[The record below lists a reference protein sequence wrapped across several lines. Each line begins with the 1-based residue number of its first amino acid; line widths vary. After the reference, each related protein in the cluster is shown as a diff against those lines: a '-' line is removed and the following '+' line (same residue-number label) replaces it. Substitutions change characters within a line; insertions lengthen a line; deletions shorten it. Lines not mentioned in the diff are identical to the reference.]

1 METQTETRSED
12 RTQRENAMERFIR
25 KTRNLFAEE
34 PDLDR
39 RWNALRPMLAELL
52 ADPEV
57 IEASKQWPDCVPAD
71 GRAENLLFYE
81 DPDYGFA
88 INGLTKGEARHGR
101 PARIHD
107 HAHIYTLYGV
117 LDGRERIVRY
127 ERLDDRSRA
136 DYAEIRE
143 ASNALVGPG
152 EIDLVKPYEIHT
164 EITVGERT
172 VAVIIRSQKGGE
184 FNQGR
189 YLPDKN
195 GYYESLG
202 PRQTPCEMLPR
213 R

>member
-1 METQTETRSED
+1 MELQTQNETQTE
-12 RTQRENAMERFIR
+12 NALSRFVR
-25 KTRNLFAEE
+25 KTRDLFAKEL
-34 PDLDR
+34 DLDK
-39 RWNALRPMLAELL
+39 RWNALRPILAELL

-57 IEASKQWPDCVPAD
+57 IEASKHWPDCVPAS

-88 INGLTKGEARHGR
+88 INGLTKGDARQGQS
-101 PARIHD
+101 ARIHD

-117 LDGRERIVRY
+117 LAGHERVVRY
-127 ERLDDRSRA
+127 DRLDDRSKPG
-136 DYAEIRE
+136 YAEIRE
-143 ASNALVGPG
+143 SSDVLVGPG
-152 EIDLVKPYEIHT
+152 EIDLVSPYEIHT

-189 YLPDKN
+189 YIPEKN
-195 GYYESLG
+195 EYYESLG